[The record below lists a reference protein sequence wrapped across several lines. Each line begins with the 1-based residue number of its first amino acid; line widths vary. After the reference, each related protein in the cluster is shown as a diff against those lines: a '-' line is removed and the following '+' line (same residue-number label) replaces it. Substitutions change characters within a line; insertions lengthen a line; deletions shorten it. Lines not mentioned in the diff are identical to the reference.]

1 MLGGEEPYSYQW
13 YTDGKEIAGE
23 DDDEL
28 FITED
33 MIGNIISV
41 SVKDADGNEATDV
54 TSPVIFADES
64 EEVSIIDI
72 MGVQSDGTGILGD
85 VLRVAYGVTFG
96 TPSAVTWYRN
106 GSAVT
111 AADVSGGALGFQTL
125 PLTQTG
131 SYMAIV
137 TNKKGETYQTNT
149 IEITSREEAA
159 EILSFEIE
167 DDYTDGTDITY
178 NAQDRTAVATVT
190 LAKNYSGTIGIYKK
204 SDTKYTARVDSL
216 VTSIDEADR
225 TAAAASQDN
234 ATTPVL
240 DEASELCSTPATNYQ
255 VLNAANAGAG
265 FGYIDNE
272 GHVTYKFRVND
283 GALTRGTDYVV
294 TFDQASIATDT
305 PGTGK
310 VNVFDEAVTV
320 PYVQLP
326 ASIAVTKVSAG
337 NAPEVTF
344 YDENGN
350 VLEWFGTTTT
360 KDPTHDTLAK
370 CGIAS
375 AQVYSATIKTNETSK
390 GTTRGAGTGNS
401 LANGVWT
408 SGTVAPNP
416 IDAYWFAQVKTT
428 AGVFSAAQTT
438 LTSEATP
445 AAADAA
451 SDMDLIEKKGEATT
465 ATVSFSNLRS
475 DGTVYIV
482 RGYWD
487 LATNGG
493 TGAGENTGIV
503 VEDHSGAVAVADI
516 FSGFD
521 KDDSTTYVA
530 TAQVTAGTEKVD
542 IENAISKFTTNNIA
556 GAATAAGDV
565 VEGLTISAG
574 TDASAVASGKH
585 FNNNYIAVFIPDD
598 ETNYGMIYTDGA
610 LGAVTTSS
618 TNWTV
623 GTTAG
628 AKSSLQIVPTVW
640 KYQLNSFL
648 GNHAL
653 TTITAGGGN
662 KIIND
667 AFVTGA
673 AAAYDPTAT
682 YKDCIIMKDQFGETI
697 THDSAFA
704 TTDKTWTFEKTSSEG
719 AQDNTLVL
727 TWDVN
732 GATTAPGAGT
742 TYDALMLTSTRGGT
756 ADYTLGETWT
766 AKTST
771 DQTLTLTCKT
781 ISGAAAAGAEV
792 VSEWTLS
799 IS

>member
-33 MIGNIISV
+33 MIGKIISV
-41 SVKDADGNEATDV
+41 SVNDADGNEATDV

-106 GSAVT
+106 GSAVS
-111 AADVSGGALGFQTL
+111 AADVAGGAIGFQTL

-225 TAAAASQDN
+225 TAAAATQD
-234 ATTPVL
+234 ATTPVA

-255 VLNAANAGAG
+255 VLNAVRPGSG
-265 FGYIDNE
+265 YGYIDNE

-310 VNVFDEAVTV
+310 VNVFDAAVTV

-350 VLEWFGTTTT
+350 VLEWFATTI
-360 KDPTHDTLAK
+360 KDATHDTLAE

-375 AQVYSATIKTNETSK
+375 AQVYSATIKTNDTSK
-390 GTTRGAGTGNS
+390 GTTQGAGTGNS
-401 LANGVWT
+401 LAQGVWT
-408 SGTVAPNP
+408 SGQIAPNP

-503 VEDHSGAVAVADI
+503 VENHATAVDNI

-521 KDDSTTYVA
+521 RDDSTTYVA
-530 TAQVTAGTEKVD
+530 SAQVTAGTEKVD
-542 IENAISKFTTNNIA
+542 IENAISKYTTNRIV

-565 VEGLTISAG
+565 IEGVTVVAAPG
-574 TDASAVASGKH
+574 ANTSAVASGKH

-610 LGAVTTSS
+610 LNNAASSS

-623 GTTAG
+623 GTVAG
-628 AKSSLQIVPTVW
+628 NKSSLQIRPTTW
-640 KYQLNSFL
+640 KYQLSSFL
-648 GNHAL
+648 GDHAL

-673 AAAYDPTAT
+673 AAAYNAANA

-704 TTDKTWTFEKTSSEG
+704 ATDKTWTFEKTSSEG

-727 TWDVN
+727 AWDVN
-732 GATTAPGAGT
+732 GATSDPGAGK
-742 TYDALMLTSTRGGT
+742 TYDSLTLTSTIGATGG
-756 ADYTLGETWT
+756 DYAVGETWT

-781 ISGAAAAGAEV
+781 NSGGAGAGAEI
-792 VSEWTLS
+792 VSTWTLS